1 LRIVHQNGAH
11 IGTGKGA
18 EVNETEYVQRT
29 SDAAR
34 RLRRLDDLVELRA
47 LTRRYVRRLAAREW
61 SGMLDDFTDDAVV
74 SIREHGERRG
84 RDEVAQLFE
93 QMHAAGSPPDG
104 YLLTSPEL
112 EVSGDTATGAWT
124 WHRLFSELPVMGGA
138 LRATGPWWEGRYRVG
153 YRRVDTRWRF
163 SELRFRLAASTE
175 VAA

>member
-1 LRIVHQNGAH
+1 MVQTQ
-11 IGTGKGA
+11 TGEGA
-18 EVNETEYVQRT
+18 EVNETEYGRRR

-34 RLRRLDDLVELRA
+34 RLQRLDDLTELRS
-47 LTRRYVRRLAAREW
+47 LTQRYVRRLAAREW

-84 RDEVAQLFE
+84 RTELAELFD

-112 EVSGDTATGAWT
+112 ELDPSGDTATGAWT

-138 LRATGPWWEGRYRVG
+138 LRIAGPWWEGRYRIG
-153 YRRVDTRWRF
+153 YRRVEGRWLF
-163 SELRFRLAASTE
+163 SELRFTLAASAQE
-175 VAA
+175 AA